1 MEKTQPVD
9 FVRGE
14 IGRAVR
20 DLEAARDWLQGLTEG
35 LPASEEE
42 ADPERDLATLDEAAG
57 LRAVLQCVLR
67 DHLGAAIKDRR
78 SALEPEEEAEE
89 ASG

>member
-1 MEKTQPVD
+1 MERTKAVD

-14 IGRAVR
+14 IGRAIR
-20 DLEAARDWLQGLTEG
+20 DLEAARDWLQGLTLR

-42 ADPERDLATLDEAAG
+42 ADPERDLTTLDEAAR
-57 LRAVLQCVLR
+57 LRATLQCVLR
-67 DHLGAAIKDRR
+67 DRLGVAIEDLRA
-78 SALEPEEEAEE
+78 ALEPEEEAEE